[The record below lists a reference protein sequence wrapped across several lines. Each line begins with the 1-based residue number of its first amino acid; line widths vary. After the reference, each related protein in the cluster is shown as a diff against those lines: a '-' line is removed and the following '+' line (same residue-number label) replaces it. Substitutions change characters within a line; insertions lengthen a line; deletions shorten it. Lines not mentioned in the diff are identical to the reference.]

1 MKIPIFLITAT
12 AAIEIQPEQEIKYDY
27 GPYSANTR
35 DLEKSRSVLFGGR
48 IYKEWELSVDLKL
61 DQNQHSTL
69 SNVFALQAWG
79 SIDFF
84 LI

>member
-1 MKIPIFLITAT
+1 MKIPIFIITAT
-12 AAIEIQPEQEIKYDY
+12 AAIEIQPDQEIKYDY
-27 GPYSANTR
+27 GPYSETTR